1 MKKIAILMI
10 VATMFAISGC
20 TDNRVARK
28 FGGTTEIQL
37 ERGQKFVNVVF
48 YHDNLWYLT
57 RKMNANDVA
66 ECYKFQE
73 KSSFGIF
80 EGTINVCE
88 QKQFVNNTD
97 GCSRIGI
104 APVLKT
110 GEAHSLMG
118 VRVPH
123 HPPKIIMVFLV

>member
-1 MKKIAILMI
+1 MKKIAMLMI
-10 VATMFAISGC
+10 VATMFAIGGC
-20 TDNRVARK
+20 TDNCITRK

-37 ERGQKFVNVVF
+37 ERGQKLVNVVF

-80 EGTINVCE
+80 EGTINICE
-88 QKQFVNNTD
+88 QK
-97 GCSRIGI
+97 
-104 APVLKT
+104 
-110 GEAHSLMG
+110 
-118 VRVPH
+118 
-123 HPPKIIMVFLV
+123 